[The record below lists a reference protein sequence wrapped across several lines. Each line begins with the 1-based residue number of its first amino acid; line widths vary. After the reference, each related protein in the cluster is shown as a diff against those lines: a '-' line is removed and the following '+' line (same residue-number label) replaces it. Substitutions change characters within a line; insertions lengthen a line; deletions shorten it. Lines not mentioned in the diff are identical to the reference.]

1 MRITNLTLYDDI
13 VPGRDCGR
21 VTEAASGYDA
31 VTVGVAAGV
40 PTLLLVISLVA
51 HLTRVLE
58 RVRQLVDSI
67 RQLFDTLQSCVKGS
81 RGNSTNVESAPAAIP
96 PVTES
101 IPMRNLTDSEVMAIR
116 SSSSAEWI

>member
-1 MRITNLTLYDDI
+1 MHITNLTLYDDMM
-13 VPGRDCGR
+13 PGRDCGR

-58 RVRQLVDSI
+58 RARQLVDSI
-67 RQLFDTLQSCVKGS
+67 NQLCDALRFCVNGS
-81 RGNSTNVESAPAAIP
+81 RGESTNVEPVPAAAP
-96 PVTES
+96 SVPES
-101 IPMRNLTDSEVMAIR
+101 IPMRNLTDSAMMAMR
-116 SSSSAEWI
+116 SSSHADWI